1 METFEF
7 QGKNTEDAIENACR
21 KLNLTRDDIE
31 IEVIE
36 PGSAGIFG
44 LVGGRKAR
52 IRVIVSAKEPQPLEK
67 FGPGTVEEIEEDK
80 YAESEQMVE
89 PIFEDKI
96 GANIESPEDKNGL
109 IVAKDALEKILNLI
123 PVEGA
128 SVTASQMDGII
139 SLYIEGDKSGLLI
152 GRKGRTL
159 DALQFVVNKIVN
171 KTLEKRT
178 HVVIDSE
185 SYRQRRKEF
194 LTQMALQ
201 MGSKAKKIKKPVVT
215 NLLYPHDRRIVHLAL
230 KDDNELSTKSRGE
243 GLFKKVIIIPKG

>member
-7 QGKNTEDAIENACR
+7 QGKNAEDAIENACR
-21 KLNLTRDDIE
+21 KLNLTKDAME

-52 IRVIVSAKEPQPLEK
+52 IRVIIPTKEPQPAERPEPK
-67 FGPGTVEEIEEDK
+67 TIEEAK
-80 YAESEQMVE
+80 TETEQRVEQAIGTQVESAEE
-89 PIFEDKI
+89 
-96 GANIESPEDKNGL
+96 KNGL
-109 IVAKDALEKILNLI
+109 AVAKDALENILILI
-123 PVEGA
+123 PVEGT
-128 SVTASQMDGII
+128 SVTATQTDGII
-139 SLYIEGDKSGLLI
+139 SLKIEGDKSGLLI

-230 KDDNELSTKSRGE
+230 KDDNELSTKSRGD
-243 GLFKKVIIIPKG
+243 GLFKKVIIIPK

>member
-1 METFEF
+1 MEAFEF
-7 QGKNTEDAIENACR
+7 QGKNAEDAIENACR
-21 KLNLTRDDIE
+21 KLNMTRDAME

-52 IRVIVSAKEPQPLEK
+52 IRVIIPTKETQPVKRPEPK
-67 FGPGTVEEIEEDK
+67 TIEEAK
-80 YAESEQMVE
+80 TETEQR
-89 PIFEDKI
+89 FEQEI
-96 GANIESPEDKNGL
+96 GAQIESAEEKNGL
-109 IVAKDALEKILNLI
+109 AVAKDALENILILI
-123 PVEGA
+123 PVEGT
-128 SVTASQMDGII
+128 SVTATQTDGII
-139 SLYIEGDKSGLLI
+139 SLEIEGDKSGLLI

-230 KDDNELSTKSRGE
+230 KDDNELSTKSRGD
-243 GLFKKVIIIPKG
+243 GLFKKVIIIPK

>member
-1 METFEF
+1 MEAFEF
-7 QGKNTEDAIENACR
+7 QGKNAEDAIENACR
-21 KLNLTRDDIE
+21 KLNLTRDVME

-52 IRVIVSAKEPQPLEK
+52 IRVIIPTKEPQPAERPEPK
-67 FGPGTVEEIEEDK
+67 TIEETKTETKQRVEQEIDAQVVES
-80 YAESEQMVE
+80 AEE
-89 PIFEDKI
+89 
-96 GANIESPEDKNGL
+96 KNGL
-109 IVAKDALEKILNLI
+109 AVAKDALENILTLI
-123 PVEGA
+123 PVEGT
-128 SVTASQMDGII
+128 SVTAMQTDGII
-139 SLYIEGDKSGLLI
+139 SLEIEGDKSGLLI

-230 KDDNELSTKSRGE
+230 KDDNELSTKSRGD

>member
-7 QGKNTEDAIENACR
+7 QGKNAEDAIENACR
-21 KLNLTRDDIE
+21 KLNMTRDAME

-52 IRVIVSAKEPQPLEK
+52 IRVIIPTKEPQPAERPEPK
-67 FGPGTVEEIEEDK
+67 TIEEAK
-80 YAESEQMVE
+80 TETEQRVEQAIGTQVESAEE
-89 PIFEDKI
+89 
-96 GANIESPEDKNGL
+96 KNGL
-109 IVAKDALEKILNLI
+109 AVAKDALENILTLI
-123 PVEGA
+123 PVEGT
-128 SVTASQMDGII
+128 SVTAMQTDGII
-139 SLYIEGDKSGLLI
+139 SLEIEGDKSGLLI

-230 KDDNELSTKSRGE
+230 KDDNELSTKSRGD
-243 GLFKKVIIIPKG
+243 GLFKKVIIIPK